1 MAEAVTGAALE
12 VYEQQLQEV
21 SASLNE
27 RVAALAEQ
35 HAADI
40 STLRTEFKSDI
51 NQVTGAIGDM
61 VDEITSKLDSLIEKT
76 GDYVGEI
83 VDALLILQQND
94 GVMYEVVVYILGI
107 MFVFVTAL
115 LAWGV
120 YKFIRIFF

>member
-1 MAEAVTGAALE
+1 MAEVVSGAALE
-12 VYEQQLQEV
+12 VYEQQLQDLSSSYEQQI
-21 SASLNE
+21 
-27 RVAALAEQ
+27 AALAEQ

-40 STLRTEFKSDI
+40 STLRTEFQSDI

>member
-21 SASLNE
+21 SASFNE

-61 VDEITSKLDSLIEKT
+61 ADEITSKLDSLIEKT
-76 GDYVGEI
+76 GEYVGEI

>member
-12 VYEQQLQEV
+12 VYEQQLQEI

-27 RVAALAEQ
+27 QVAALADQ
-35 HAADI
+35 HAVDI
-40 STLRTEFKSDI
+40 STLRTEFQSDI

-61 VDEITSKLDSLIEKT
+61 ADQITSKIDLLIEKT
-76 GDYVGEI
+76 GEYADLI
-83 VDALLILQQND
+83 VDALLVLQQND
-94 GVMYEVVVYILGI
+94 VVMYEAVLYILGI

-115 LAWGV
+115 LAWGI